1 MKISFVKTTDWKD
14 PVYGKQRV
22 YNIKFSGK
30 KVGEIQE
37 FTSPISLQND
47 FQWVVY
53 DTTGKPVYHGLLLEE
68 CQHFVQK
75 FPDKIKIDS

>member
-1 MKISFVKTTDWKD
+1 MQVKFVKATDWKD

-22 YNIKFSGK
+22 FSIKISNK
-30 KVGEIQE
+30 KVGEIME

-53 DTTGKPVYHGLLLEE
+53 DKTGKPVYHGLLLDECKYYVEKYPNRFIHEE
-68 CQHFVQK
+68 
-75 FPDKIKIDS
+75 